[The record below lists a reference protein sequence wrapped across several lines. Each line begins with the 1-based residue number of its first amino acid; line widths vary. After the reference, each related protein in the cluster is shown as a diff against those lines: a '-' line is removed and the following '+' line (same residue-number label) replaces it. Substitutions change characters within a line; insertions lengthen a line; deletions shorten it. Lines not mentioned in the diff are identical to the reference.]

1 MDGKLHHAGHMPI
14 GVLMP
19 VIAVLVAAAA
29 YLWLVTQAR
38 GRNPGRGW
46 SRLRTASFL
55 GGCAL
60 LAVAL
65 LPPVASTAHTD
76 FRGHMLQHMIIGMY
90 APLALVLGAPLTALL
105 RSLPAE
111 HARRVSRLLRTRP
124 VRVLAH
130 PVSALILSTGSL
142 GVLYFTPLY
151 DVMTAR
157 PAAHWLLHV
166 HFLASGYLFA
176 WVVAGPD
183 PAPSRPGV
191 PARLV
196 LLGVAVAA
204 HATVAQLLYGG
215 FLVAVRAPI
224 AQVRGAAVIMYY
236 GGDVAELLLA
246 TALVAT
252 WRPDRSRQA
261 APLAGLR

>member
-1 MDGKLHHAGHMPI
+1 MDGHLDHHAGGIPFTVVAP
-14 GVLMP
+14 VL
-19 VIAVLVAAAA
+19 LAAA
-29 YLWLVTQAR
+29 YLWLAAR
-38 GRNPGRGW
+38 ARARNPRRGW

-111 HARRVSRLLRTRP
+111 HARRVSRLLRARP
-124 VRVLAH
+124 ARVLAH
-130 PVSALILSTGSL
+130 PVTALILSTGTL

-151 DVMTAR
+151 DTMTAR
-157 PAAHWLLHV
+157 PAAHGLLHV

-204 HATVAQLLYGG
+204 HATIAQLLYGG
-215 FLVAVRAPI
+215 FLIDVHAPI
-224 AQVRGAAVIMYY
+224 PQVQDAAVIMYY

-246 TALVAT
+246 AALVAT
-252 WRPDRSRQA
+252 WRPRTAR
-261 APLAGLR
+261 LADA